1 MNVHNEV
8 GNNLNSTN
16 SSENSD
22 EVSERRLK
30 IDPNYKWLLKDLN
43 LNNNKRVIDVT
54 AILDENDNSK
64 MSQIEDDNSKEYEN
78 SELEEG
84 EILKETHIDNDN
96 DEYDDDE
103 EQKQEYNTSDSD
115 NDSYDEQKKYMNEN
129 DEDESEKTSSKSS
142 RSKSSRTSSDIHV
155 SNCFS

>member
-1 MNVHNEV
+1 MNLHDEV

-16 SSENSD
+16 SSENSE
-22 EVSERRLK
+22 EVNERRLK

-54 AILDENDNSK
+54 AILDENDCSK
-64 MSQIEDDNSKEYEN
+64 MSRIEDENNKEYEN

-96 DEYDDDE
+96 DEYGEEE
-103 EQKQEYNTSDSD
+103 EQKQDYSTSDSD
-115 NDSYDEQKKYMNEN
+115 NDSYNEQKKYINEN
-129 DEDESEKTSSKSS
+129 DEDESERTSSKSS
-142 RSKSSRTSSDIHV
+142 RSKSSRTTSDIHV
-155 SNCFS
+155 RN

>member
-1 MNVHNEV
+1 MNLHDEI

-16 SSENSD
+16 SSENSE
-22 EVSERRLK
+22 EVNERRLK

-54 AILDENDNSK
+54 AILDENDCSK
-64 MSQIEDDNSKEYEN
+64 MSRIEDENSKEYEN

-96 DEYDDDE
+96 DEYVEEE
-103 EQKQEYNTSDSD
+103 EQKQDYSTSDSD
-115 NDSYDEQKKYMNEN
+115 NDSYNEQKKYINEN
-129 DEDESEKTSSKSS
+129 DEDESERTSSKSS
-142 RSKSSRTSSDIHV
+142 RSKSSRTTSDIHV
-155 SNCFS
+155 RN

>member
-1 MNVHNEV
+1 MNLHDEV

-16 SSENSD
+16 SSENSE
-22 EVSERRLK
+22 EVNERRLK

-43 LNNNKRVIDVT
+43 FNNNKRVIDVT
-54 AILDENDNSK
+54 AILDENGCSK
-64 MSQIEDDNSKEYEN
+64 MSRIEDENNKEYEN

-96 DEYDDDE
+96 DEYVEEE
-103 EQKQEYNTSDSD
+103 EQKQDYSTSDSD
-115 NDSYDEQKKYMNEN
+115 NDSYNEQKKYINEN

-142 RSKSSRTSSDIHV
+142 RSKSSRTTNDIHV
-155 SNCFS
+155 RN